1 MKVSANPRSTG
12 VSVDR
17 QVSLTVTALNNNDY
31 SRTADL
37 IMNVP
42 FSRMGQTMHLVQCMG
57 GKITAVHVTGAGATT
72 GGSQTAAPR
81 KSDKKHS
88 A

>member
-1 MKVSANPRSTG
+1 MKVSANARATG
-12 VSVDR
+12 VSAGR
-17 QVSLTVTALNNNDY
+17 QVSLTVTAMNNNDY

-42 FSRMGQTMHLVQCMG
+42 FSRMCQTMHLVQCMG
-57 GKITAVHVTGAGATT
+57 GKITAVHVTGAAAAT
-72 GGSQTAAPR
+72 GGNQTAAPR